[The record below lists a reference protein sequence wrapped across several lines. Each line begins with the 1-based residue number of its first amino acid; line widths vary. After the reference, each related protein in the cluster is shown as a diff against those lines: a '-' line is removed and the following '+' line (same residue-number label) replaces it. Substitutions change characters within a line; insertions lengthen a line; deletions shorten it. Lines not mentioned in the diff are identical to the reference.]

1 MMTQT
6 LTRVKFEVRFVQSI
20 VVLPHL
26 HADGDALGASF
37 AFAALMQEEGKDVTV
52 VLEELPPPN
61 LLFLCDRFVLSDD
74 ARLDGAVFDMA
85 VAMDCGDDKRLG
97 KRKGLFDR
105 AGQTVCIDH
114 HMTNQGFA
122 QINVI
127 EGQASSTSELIC
139 DLYKEYERKPL
150 LRAAE
155 QLYAGLSTDTG
166 SFRFSNTT
174 EKALSYAALMVRR
187 GISVADVCG
196 TIWETAS
203 PAALKLK
210 ARALNALTI
219 YGDRQDIAGIVLT
232 QKDFEE
238 TGATDFDTEGFAGLA
253 GGFGRNGLRRFR
265 GGDAGRSF
273 RSLRHDLDRRLHFG
287 CRSRSIGGGRSRRT
301 ETDGLLDAGNGS
313 GRSRIDMG
321 HRLRCGRGG
330 FCRDIG
336 RRCGRSHGFEFDRG
350 ARTDVL
356 GSVHRNIGSRICHGC
371 FLPGWVQTIITGKYI
386 TLSRKD
392 KSFFAF
398 LQKKR

>member
-6 LTRVKFEVRFVQSI
+6 LTRVKFEVRFVRSI

-61 LLFLCDRFVLSDD
+61 LLFLCDRFVLPDD

-210 ARALNALTI
+210 ARALDALTL

-253 GGFGRNGLRRFR
+253 
-265 GGDAGRSF
+265 RSVEGVEAAF
-273 RSLRHDLDRRLHFG
+273 YLQETDKLKVSLRSKQYVNVAEVALRF
-287 CRSRSIGGGRSRRT
+287 GGGGHARAAGFSLPLGKDVHALVNELVNALDT
-301 ETDGLLDAGNGS
+301 E
-313 GRSRIDMG
+313 
-321 HRLRCGRGG
+321 
-330 FCRDIG
+330 
-336 RRCGRSHGFEFDRG
+336 
-350 ARTDVL
+350 
-356 GSVHRNIGSRICHGC
+356 
-371 FLPGWVQTIITGKYI
+371 GKK
-386 TLSRKD
+386 TP
-392 KSFFAF
+392 
-398 LQKKR
+398 